1 MFAKFA
7 KNRFDF
13 IVPATVVAVFMV
25 LAAVGAMDKIEQRV
39 YDLFLHVKPAI
50 AENPS
55 ILLLDVDDL
64 AISKVGVWPW
74 SRDVMANGLILMRE
88 LGARYAVFDI
98 EFVNKSPRGLDTFVL
113 RQNVPDAFNQEFAQI
128 QTSVQQ
134 LFEAIRSGNIPL
146 KDAPKFV
153 SDLEGLTNQGKVRL
167 LDTVKSVE
175 RDNDAYLGQAA
186 RFFGSAFFTVAAPDT
201 PDPSTNADLAQFA
214 LDNLALKNVSVQ
226 TDSVLKA
233 ASLYPAIQPVAQ
245 SARGAGFPNVVVDPD
260 GVRRRIALI
269 KTYKGKFFGQLAFR
283 PLLDWLGNPEIVL
296 KRGAILL
303 KGAVVPDKGKRDISI
318 PLTPDGLFMINWS
331 PHTYDASF
339 HHESFFRL
347 VYHRQQEEE
356 LLYNLKLMDQSGY
369 LSYYKGETPLL
380 DLFNYCD
387 GLKNDMLGGGDL
399 SQMATYAKARA
410 AFFDAV
416 GQFLGG
422 DSEKAIIADVD
433 KVLASRGLA
442 KDARANAATVKA
454 EVPKVFADTHG
465 IYDNLMETRKVLAQK
480 LPGAFCII
488 GWTATSTTDI
498 GVNPFDGQY
507 VNVGTHA
514 SVVNTILQGRFLN
527 QRPWW
532 FGALLAL
539 LLSFGVTFAIFNM
552 DALRSMVVG
561 SSCVVVLFGLLLAL
575 FLLTG
580 VYVNTLTP
588 VASVFLTFIA
598 LTAIKFLRTEQEKSF
613 VRNAWGHYLSSE
625 VINDLLANPEK
636 LNLGGEKK
644 FMTAMFTDVR
654 GFSTISEVLDPTALV
669 HLINLYLTEMSDII
683 LDMRGTID
691 KYEGD
696 AIISFFGAPVDL
708 PDHARRACMSAIRM
722 KRAEVALNER
732 FLAEKLAPSALHT
745 RIGIN
750 SGEMTV
756 GNMGT
761 PQRMDYTMMGSSVNL
776 AARLE
781 GVNKQYGTWI
791 LISEVTQQG
800 LGQDFLLRKLDRVR
814 VVGINEPVRLFEV
827 IEEKGRAEKSLEEAV
842 GVFHRAL
849 DLYEAK
855 DWKGAQATFEEVLQL
870 APEDGPAKRYI
881 KSCQEFEAKPPAAN
895 WDGVFNLTTK

>member
-1 MFAKFA
+1 MFA

-13 IVPATVVAVFMV
+13 IVPAVVVVVFTV
-25 LAAVGAMDKIEQRV
+25 LAAVGAMDRIEQRV
-39 YDLFLHVKPAI
+39 YDLFLHVKPAV

-88 LGARYAVFDI
+88 FGAGYAVFDI
-98 EFVNKSPRGLDTFVL
+98 EYVNKSPRGLDTFVL
-113 RQNVPDAFNQEFAQI
+113 RQNVPDAFNQEFSQI

-134 LFEAIRSGNIPL
+134 LFEAIRAGNIQV
-146 KDAPKFV
+146 KDAPRYV
-153 SDLEGLTNQGKVRL
+153 TELEGLTNQGKLRL

-186 RFFGSAFFTVAAPDT
+186 RFFGSAFLTVAAPDT
-201 PDPSTNADLAQFA
+201 PDPNASPELTQFA
-214 LDNLALKNVSVQ
+214 LENLALKNVTVQ
-226 TDSVLKA
+226 SDSVRKA
-233 ASLYPAIQPVAQ
+233 ASLSPAIQPIVQ
-245 SARGAGFPNVVVDPD
+245 GARGAGFPNVVVDPD
-260 GVRRRIALI
+260 GVRRRIDLI
-269 KTYKGKFFGQLAFR
+269 KAYNGKYFAQLAFR
-283 PLLDWLGNPEIVL
+283 PLLDWLGNPEVVL
-296 KRGAILL
+296 KKGGIVL
-303 KGAVVPDKGKRDISI
+303 KGAVVPEKGKKDISI
-318 PLTPDGLFMINWS
+318 PLTPDGLLMINWS
-331 PHTYDASF
+331 PHTYLTSF
-339 HHESFFRL
+339 RHLSFYEL
-347 VYHRQQEEE
+347 VYHRQREED
-356 LLYNLKLMDQSGY
+356 LLYNLKLMSQSGY
-369 LSYYKGETPLL
+369 LSYYKGETALL
-380 DLFNYCD
+380 DLYGYCET
-387 GLKNDMLGGGDL
+387 LKSEMLGGGEL
-399 SQMATYAKARA
+399 AMMGTYVEARA
-410 AFFDAV
+410 AFFEAV
-416 GQFLGG
+416 GQFLSGNA
-422 DSEKAIIADVD
+422 EKSIIADVD
-433 KVLASRGLA
+433 KVLANRDLTR
-442 KDARANAATVKA
+442 DARGNAEAVKA
-454 EVPKVFADTHG
+454 EVPKVFADTRG
-465 IYDNLMETRKVLAQK
+465 IYDNLMKTRQILAK
-480 LPGAFCII
+480 NLPGAFCII
-488 GWTATSTTDI
+488 GITATSTTDI
-498 GVNPFDGQY
+498 GVNPFVGEY

-527 QRPWW
+527 QWPWW
-532 FGALLAL
+532 YGVLLAL
-539 LLSFGVTFAIFNM
+539 LLSFAVTFVILNM

-561 SSCVVVLFGLLLAL
+561 AASVIVLFGLFLAL

-580 VYVNTLTP
+580 IYVNALTP

-598 LTAIKFLRTEQEKSF
+598 LTAVKFLRTEREKSF

-644 FMTAMFTDVR
+644 VLTAMFTDVR
-654 GFSTISEVLDPTALV
+654 GFSSISEVLDPTALV

-683 LDMRGTID
+683 LELRGTID

-708 PDHARRACMSAIRM
+708 PDHARRACTAAIRM
-722 KRAEVALNER
+722 KRAETSLNER

-791 LISEVTQQG
+791 LVSEITQAS
-800 LGQDFLLRKLDRVR
+800 LGQDFLVRMLDRVR
-814 VVGINEPVRLFEV
+814 VVGINQPVRLYEL
-827 IEEKGRAEKSLEEAV
+827 IEEKGRAERSVEEAV
-842 GVFHRAL
+842 EIFHKGL
-849 DLYEAK
+849 EQFEAK
-855 DWKGAQATFEEVLQL
+855 DWAGARATFGEVLRL
-870 APEDGPAKRYI
+870 LPEDGPATRYI
-881 KSCQEFEAKPPAAN
+881 KSCKEFKTKPPAPN

>member
-1 MFAKFA
+1 MFA

-13 IVPATVVAVFMV
+13 IVPAIVVAVFTV
-25 LAAVGAMDKIEQRV
+25 LAAAGAMDKIEQRV
-39 YDLFLHVKPAI
+39 YDLFLHVKPAL

-64 AISKVGVWPW
+64 AINKVGVWPW

-88 LGARYAVFDI
+88 FGAGYAVFDI
-98 EFVNKSPRGLDTFVL
+98 EYVNKSPRGLDTFVL
-113 RQNVPDAFNQEFAQI
+113 RQNVPDAFNQEFSQI

-134 LFEAIRSGNIPL
+134 LFEAIRSGNIQL
-146 KDAPKFV
+146 KDAPRYV
-153 SDLEGLTNQGKVRL
+153 TELEGLTNQGKARL

-186 RFFGSAFFTVAAPDT
+186 RFFGPAFLTVNAPVDAPDE
-201 PDPSTNADLAQFA
+201 NASSELTQFA
-214 LDNLALKNVSVQ
+214 EDNLALKNVTVQ
-226 TDSVLKA
+226 SDPVHKA
-233 ASLYPAIQPVAQ
+233 ASLSPAIQSVIQ
-245 SARGAGFPNVVVDPD
+245 GARGAGFPNVFVDPD
-260 GVRRRIALI
+260 GVRRRIGLMES
-269 KTYKGKFFGQLAFR
+269 YKGKYFAQLAFR
-283 PLLDWLGNPEIVL
+283 PLLDWLGNPEVVL
-296 KRGAILL
+296 KRRAIVL
-303 KGAVVPDKGKRDISI
+303 KGAVVPEKGKRDISI

-331 PHTYDASF
+331 PHTFNKSF
-339 HHESFFRL
+339 RHLSFYEL
-347 VYHRQQEEE
+347 VYHRQQEED

-369 LSYYKGETPLL
+369 LSYYKGETALL
-380 DLFNYCD
+380 DLYNY
-387 GLKNDMLGGGDL
+387 GESLRSEMLGGGDL
-399 SQMATYAKARA
+399 SKMDTYVKARA
-410 AFFDAV
+410 AFFEAV

-422 DSEKAIIADVD
+422 DAEKSIIGDLD
-433 KVLASRGLA
+433 KVLANRGLA
-442 KDARANAATVKA
+442 RDARSNAEAVKA
-454 EVPKVFADTHG
+454 EVPKVFADTRG
-465 IYDNLMETRKVLAQK
+465 VYDNLAKTRQILAK
-480 LPGAFCII
+480 NLPGAFCII
-488 GWTATSTTDI
+488 GVTATSTTDI
-498 GVNPFDGQY
+498 GVNPFDNQY

-532 FGALLAL
+532 YGVILAL
-539 LLSFGVTFAIFNM
+539 LLSFAVTFVIINM
-552 DALRSMVVG
+552 DALRSLVVG
-561 SSCVVVLFGLLLAL
+561 AAAVIVLFGLFLAF

-580 VYVNTLTP
+580 VFINTLTP
-588 VASVFLTFIA
+588 VGAVFLTFLA
-598 LTAIKFLRTEQEKSF
+598 LTAVKFLRTEQEKSF

-644 FMTAMFTDVR
+644 FITAMFTDVK

-683 LDMRGTID
+683 LELRGTID

-708 PDHARRACMSAIRM
+708 PDHARRACMAAIRM
-722 KRAEVALNER
+722 KRAETALNER

-791 LISEVTQQG
+791 MASEITQEG
-800 LGQDFLLRKLDRVR
+800 LGEDFLLRKLDRVR
-814 VVGINEPVRLFEV
+814 VVGINQPVRLFEL
-827 IEEKGRAEKSLEEAV
+827 IEEKGRAEKTVQEAV
-842 GVFHRAL
+842 GVFHRGL
-849 DLYEAK
+849 DLYEDK
-855 DWKGAQATFEEVLQL
+855 DWKGAQAVFAEVLRL
-870 APEDGPAKRYI
+870 VPEDGPAKRYI